1 MKPSDREIFD
11 FLEEKYF
18 KYNNLSFIEKD
29 PISIP
34 HLFEKKEDV
43 EIAAFFTAT
52 ISWGQRI
59 SIIKSATELMKL
71 MDNSPHLFIISASE
85 KELMPLK
92 KFVYRTFNGDDTLFF
107 IKSLRNIY
115 KKYGGIEELFINGF
129 NKSDENLINGIANFR
144 NAFFKLPHKQR
155 IEKHFSNP
163 LKNSSS
169 KRLNMFLRWMIR
181 KDKNKV
187 DFGIW
192 KNIKSSQLLCP
203 LDIHS
208 GRVARELGLLK
219 RKQDDLKAVIELT
232 DKLKEFDHNDPVK
245 YDFALFGLGVF
256 EKFGSLKS

>member
-1 MKPSDREIFD
+1 MFD
-11 FLEEKYF
+11 FLEEKHL
-18 KYNNLSFIEKD
+18 KYNNVSFIEND
-29 PISIP
+29 PISVP
-34 HLFEKKEDV
+34 HNFAKKEDI
-43 EIAAFFTAT
+43 EIAAFLTAT

-59 SIIKSATELMKL
+59 SIIKSANELMKL
-71 MDNSPHLFIISASE
+71 MDNSPYSFINSASE
-85 KELMPLK
+85 EEFKPLK
-92 KFVYRTFNGDDTLFF
+92 KFVYRTFNGDDAFFF

-115 KKYGGIEELFINGF
+115 KNYNGIEQLFISGY
-129 NKSDENLINGIANFR
+129 NKNDENLINDILNFR
-144 NAFFKLPHKQR
+144 TVFFELPHTQR

-192 KNIKSSQLLCP
+192 KNFKSSQLLCP

-208 GRVARELGLLK
+208 GRVARDLGLLK
-219 RKQDDLKAVIELT
+219 RKQNDWKAVVELT
-232 DKLKEFDHNDPVK
+232 NKLKEFDSIDPVK

-256 EKFGSLKS
+256 EKFGKYKL